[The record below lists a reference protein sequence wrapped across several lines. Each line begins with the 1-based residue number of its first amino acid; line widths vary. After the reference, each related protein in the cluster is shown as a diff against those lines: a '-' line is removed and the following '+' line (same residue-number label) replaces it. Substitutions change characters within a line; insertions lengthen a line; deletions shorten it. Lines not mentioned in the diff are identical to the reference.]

1 MQLAAAE
8 SEARLSAEKLAR
20 IEHELAQLKRLVFG
34 VKSERFEGA
43 AAAGQASLFG
53 GDVPAANVAPHASET
68 VTRKVPARK
77 PVRQALPSHLPREV
91 VVIEPEEDT
100 AGLRKIGEEV
110 TETLDY
116 RPAKLVVMRRVRPK
130 YVDPKA
136 EERGVVIADLPP
148 RPLEKGMAEAALLAH
163 VAIEK
168 YADHLPIYR
177 QVQRFK
183 RQGITIAESTLGGWI
198 ATTADL
204 LTPLYEALKGEEVT
218 ETLDYR
224 PAKLVVMRR
233 VRPKYVDPKAEERG
247 VVIADLPPRPLEKG
261 MAEAALLAHVAIEKY
276 ADHLPIYRQVQRFKR
291 QGITIAE
298 STLGGWIATTADL
311 LTPLYEALKGEVVA
325 SGYIQADETPIPVQ
339 DQNKKGTTHRGYYW
353 VYHAPAPG
361 LVVMDYQQG
370 RSRAGPAAWLDGY
383 KGALQSDGYRAY
395 EHFDG
400 LPGITGYGC
409 WAHARRY
416 FFEAKDND
424 AARAEY
430 ALREIKKLYAIEREL
445 AGSEPEA
452 RREARHER
460 AVPVLDVFRVWLEAN
475 RGLPKSPWGKAVNY
489 ALARWEKLTRYTK
502 DGHIEI
508 DNNLVENAIRPIA
521 LGRKNYLFAG
531 SHDAARRAAVIYS
544 LLATCKKHDVNPQ
557 TWLADAL
564 ARIPTHP
571 HKQVADL
578 LPHHWKQ
585 RKG

>member
-53 GDVPAANVAPHASET
+53 GDVPAADVAPHASET

-204 LTPLYEALKGEEVT
+204 LGPLYDAL
-218 ETLDYR
+218 
-224 PAKLVVMRR
+224 RR
-233 VRPKYVDPKAEERG
+233 
-247 VVIADLPPRPLEKG
+247 
-261 MAEAALLAHVAIEKY
+261 
-276 ADHLPIYRQVQRFKR
+276 
-291 QGITIAE
+291 
-298 STLGGWIATTADL
+298 
-311 LTPLYEALKGEVVA
+311 EVVA

-531 SHDAARRAAVIYS
+531 SHDTARRAAVIYS